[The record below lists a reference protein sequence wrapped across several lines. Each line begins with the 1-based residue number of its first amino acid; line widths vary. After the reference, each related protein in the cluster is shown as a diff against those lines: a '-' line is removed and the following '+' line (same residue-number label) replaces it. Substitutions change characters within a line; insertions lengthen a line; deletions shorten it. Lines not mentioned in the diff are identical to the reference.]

1 MNVFGWN
8 YPAGAENDPAAP
20 WNQRD
25 PEACETCEDGLVVCA
40 VCKGV
45 GQCFECDSSG
55 KVRCDDCDG
64 TGEETKPSR
73 EEIAIE
79 KADRARDEAKD
90 AQLLA
95 DETEDS
101 Q

>member
-20 WNQRD
+20 WNQKDAEECR
-25 PEACETCEDGLVVCA
+25 ECEGHGTKINHDGSDGVCP
-40 VCKGV
+40 V
-45 GQCFECDSSG
+45 
-55 KVRCDDCDG
+55 CDG

-73 EEIAIE
+73 AEIAME

-90 AQLLA
+90 AEQ
-95 DETEDS
+95 EPP
-101 Q
+101 